1 MTLGVGGILQ
11 HWTEFRMESIRK
23 QLAFDIQKKQEKCHL
38 LQGLAEILLDIDKA
52 ISIIRHTELESMV
65 VPNLM
70 EGFSIDEVQAD
81 YIAEMKLRNINKEY
95 ILKRTQEMESLEKEI
110 ADLKATLES
119 NTKIKNLICRQL
131 KAVAKK
137 YGKPRLT
144 EIIQEEEIVTPTK
157 DDFIED
163 YGVRLFLTEQN
174 YFKKIPL
181 ISLRSAGEQKVKDD
195 DYIMR
200 RWKAPTVGKCCSSPI
215 SSTYTK

>member
-1 MTLGVGGILQ
+1 MHKLYAMTPLSDSFSCNFNVLIQGKPMTLGVGGILQ
-11 HWTEFRMESIRK
+11 HWTGFRMESIRK
-23 QLAFDIQKKQEKCHL
+23 QLAFDIQKKQEKYHL

-95 ILKRTQEMESLEKEI
+95 ILKRTQEMKTLEKEI
-110 ADLKATLES
+110 ADLQATLES

-137 YGKPRLT
+137 YG
-144 EIIQEEEIVTPTK
+144 
-157 DDFIED
+157 
-163 YGVRLFLTEQN
+163 
-174 YFKKIPL
+174 
-181 ISLRSAGEQKVKDD
+181 
-195 DYIMR
+195 
-200 RWKAPTVGKCCSSPI
+200 
-215 SSTYTK
+215 

>member
-1 MTLGVGGILQ
+1 MVKGGKIRDISDIRDETDLNGLKITIDIKKGTNPDLLMHKLYAMTPLSDSFSCNFNVLIQGKPMTLGVGGILQ

-95 ILKRTQEMESLEKEI
+95 ILKRTQEMESLEKESQI
-110 ADLKATLES
+110 
-119 NTKIKNLICRQL
+119 
-131 KAVAKK
+131 
-137 YGKPRLT
+137 
-144 EIIQEEEIVTPTK
+144 
-157 DDFIED
+157 
-163 YGVRLFLTEQN
+163 
-174 YFKKIPL
+174 
-181 ISLRSAGEQKVKDD
+181 
-195 DYIMR
+195 
-200 RWKAPTVGKCCSSPI
+200 
-215 SSTYTK
+215 